1 MTIYIVII
9 SVIAVFFIL
18 IRFYL
23 LKLELKRV
31 TRQLNQLN
39 NKVISKKI
47 DLTFY
52 DKDLENLAKNINDQI
67 DLTNEAVFEKLRTE
81 NEMKQAI
88 ANISHDI
95 RTPMTSILGYIQFL
109 ESDDINPEKR
119 IKYQEN
125 IKNGALRLKVLLDEF
140 FELSTIESADYPLK
154 VENIKLNKLLV
165 EVLIGFYDDFNK
177 AQIEPSILIPEDE
190 IYITG
195 DSSAVKRVIENL
207 VSNAIKHSSG
217 NVTIQL
223 VKNSSSVQLNIMNP
237 AKELKKQDLPLLFD
251 RFYKVDQTRTKRS
264 TGLGLFIA
272 KSLMI
277 KMDGNLSAAL
287 NGDQLLMKC
296 EWKNIFQNNSHTI

>member
-1 MTIYIVII
+1 MMIYIVMI

-67 DLTNEAVFEKLRTE
+67 DLTNEAIFEKLRTE

-109 ESDDINPEKR
+109 ESDDIGPEKR

-165 EVLIGFYDDFNK
+165 DVLIGFYDDFSK

-195 DSSAVKRVIENL
+195 DTSAVKRVIENL
-207 VSNAIKHSSG
+207 ISNAIKHSSG

-223 VKNSSSVQLNIMNP
+223 VKHSSSVQLNIMNH
-237 AKELKKQDLPLLFD
+237 AKELKEQDLPLLFD
-251 RFYKVDQTRTKRS
+251 RFYKVDQTRTKKS

-272 KSLMI
+272 KSLME
-277 KMDGNLSAAL
+277 KMDGNLSAEL
-287 NGDQLLMKC
+287 IGDQLLMKC
-296 EWKNIFQNNSHTI
+296 EWSENSQK

>member
-1 MTIYIVII
+1 MMIYIVII

-52 DKDLENLAKNINDQI
+52 DKDLENLAKNINEQI
-67 DLTNEAVFEKLRTE
+67 DLTNEAIFEKLRTE

-109 ESDDINPEKR
+109 ESDDIGHEKR

-125 IKNGALRLKVLLDEF
+125 IKNGAIRLKVLLDEF

-154 VENIKLNKLLV
+154 VENVKLNKLLV

-177 AQIEPSILIPEDE
+177 ALIEPSILIPEDE
-190 IYITG
+190 IFITG

-223 VKNSSSVQLNIMNP
+223 VKNPTSVQLNIMNP
-237 AKELKKQDLPLLFD
+237 AKELKEQDLPLLFD
-251 RFYKVDQTRTKRS
+251 RFYKVDQTRTKKS

-277 KMDGNLSAAL
+277 KMDGNLSAEL

-296 EWKNIFQNNSHTI
+296 EWKN

>member
-1 MTIYIVII
+1 MIYIVII
-9 SVIAVFFIL
+9 SVIAVLFIL
-18 IRFYL
+18 IRFYF

-52 DKDLENLAKNINDQI
+52 DKDLENLAKNINEQI
-67 DLTNEAVFEKLRTE
+67 DLTNEAIFEKLRTE

-109 ESDDINPEKR
+109 QSDDIGPEKR

-154 VENIKLNKLLV
+154 LENIKLNKLLV

-207 VSNAIKHSSG
+207 ISNAIKHSSG

-223 VKNSSSVQLNIMNP
+223 VKNSSSVQLKIMNL
-237 AKELKKQDLPLLFD
+237 AKELKEQDLPILFD

-277 KMDGNLSAAL
+277 KMDGNLSAEL

-296 EWKNIFQNNSHTI
+296 EWKN

>member
-1 MTIYIVII
+1 MMIYIVII
-9 SVIAVFFIL
+9 CVIAVFLIL

-67 DLTNEAVFEKLRTE
+67 DLTNEAIFEKLRTE

-109 ESDDINPEKR
+109 ESDDIGPEKK
-119 IKYQEN
+119 IKYQKN

-154 VENIKLNKLLV
+154 MENIKLNKLLV

-177 AQIEPSILIPEDE
+177 AQIEPSILIPENE

-207 VSNAIKHSSG
+207 ISNAIKHSSG

-223 VKNSSSVQLNIMNP
+223 VKHSSSVQLNIMNP
-237 AKELKKQDLPLLFD
+237 AKELKEQDLPLLFD
-251 RFYKVDQTRTKRS
+251 RFYKVDQTRTKKS

-277 KMDGNLSAAL
+277 KMNGNLSAEL

-296 EWKNIFQNNSHTI
+296 EWKN